1 MTRLFGT
8 DGIRGIA
15 NRELTPDLVYKIG
28 FASAN
33 VLAGVNSHR
42 PVFLVGR
49 DTRIS
54 GTMLEAAL
62 VAGLTSAGADV
73 FLAGIIPTPG
83 VAYLT
88 RKNGFDAG
96 VVISA
101 SHNPFEHNGIK
112 LFSGDGYKLSD
123 EIEDQIEKLIRCGQT
138 AAADLPVGEDIGHSR
153 VLENASREYEDY
165 LLEHMPVDLNGMK
178 IAVDCA
184 NGASFDIAPVIFKEL
199 GAEVIAVG
207 VDPNG
212 VNINFGCGSTDLALL
227 VETVQREG
235 CDLGLA
241 FDGDADRLL
250 AVDDEGNIIDGDL
263 IMAIIAKDMQN
274 AGKLAKNTLVATVMS
289 NLGLVKMGLENDI
302 EVVCTQVGDRYVL
315 EEMLRSGYVLGGEQS
330 GHLIL
335 LEHATTGD
343 GILSA
348 LRLLQALRNSGQKL
362 SQARKIM
369 NIFPQILINVEVA
382 NADKT
387 AALQDLDIN
396 ESINNI
402 ADELGDSG
410 RIFVRA
416 SGTESIIR
424 VMIEGEKL
432 EDIKHKA
439 ELVAQL
445 LCDKYG
451 VNK

>member
-8 DGIRGIA
+8 DGVRGIA
-15 NRELTPDLVYKIG
+15 NIELTPDLVYRIG

-33 VLAGVNSHR
+33 VLADVNAHR
-42 PVFLVGR
+42 PVFVVGR

-54 GTMLEAAL
+54 GTMLESAL

-73 FLAGIIPTPG
+73 YLAGIIPTPG

-101 SHNPFEHNGIK
+101 SHNSFEHNGIK
-112 LFSGDGYKLSD
+112 LFSCDGYKLSD
-123 EIEDQIEKLIRCGQT
+123 EIEDQIEKLIRSCDAIT
-138 AAADLPVGEDIGHSR
+138 DLPIGEDIGHST

-165 LLEHMPVDLNGMK
+165 LLEHMRVDLSGMK
-178 IAVDCA
+178 IAIDCA
-184 NGASFDIAPVIFKEL
+184 NGASFYIAPEIFREL

-212 VNINFGCGSTDLALL
+212 ININLACGSTDLSLL
-227 VETVQREG
+227 AKIVREEG

-250 AVDDEGNIIDGDL
+250 AVDNKGNIIDGDV
-263 IMAIIAKDMQN
+263 IMAIIAKDMKD
-274 AGKLAKNTLVATVMS
+274 ADRLVKNTLVVTVMS
-289 NLGLVKMGLENDI
+289 NLGLMKMAAKNDI
-302 EVVCTQVGDRYVL
+302 NIVCTQVGDRYVL

-348 LRLLQALRNSGQKL
+348 LRLLQALRNSGQDL

-369 NIFPQILINVEVA
+369 DIFPQILVNVQIA
-382 NADKT
+382 NADK
-387 AALQDLDIN
+387 AKALEDLEIK
-396 ESINNI
+396 ESISCI
-402 ADELGDSG
+402 ADELGDKG

-424 VMIEGEKL
+424 VMIEGENF
-432 EDIKHKA
+432 EDIKQKA
-439 ELVAQL
+439 DLVYQQL
-445 LCDKYG
+445 HDKYG
-451 VNK
+451 VGK